1 MEGGGRGVCHGML
14 VLREVNE
21 GSVQED
27 DASVGEGQQN
37 AKLLAE
43 KMVMASFTLIL
54 NLWHLFSGDQQY
66 DRYPFFGP

>member
-14 VLREVNE
+14 VPTEVNE
-21 GSVQED
+21 GSAQED

-43 KMVMASFTLIL
+43 KRKDIDGIIHINFESLAP
-54 NLWHLFSGDQQY
+54 LFW
-66 DRYPFFGP
+66 